1 MVTRGGAERGVGSM
15 TEAYRGWPDP
25 AKAMAVHIDAAVS
38 AARSA
43 DSEAFSEAVDGL
55 RSLDREQLTILLG
68 AVTRDLLERSHP
80 DGLDSEDAE
89 QVMQSCIRWAAAWYR
104 ELDSDCLIRSLTGAL
119 GVSEQED
126 QPMVDS
132 LPVVTHGLLLITDQL
147 ATSGQHLPPLLD
159 AALSELRRAQ
169 TIELP

>member
-1 MVTRGGAERGVGSM
+1 MVTRSGAERGVSWM
-15 TEAYRGWPDP
+15 NKAYRRWPDP
-25 AKAMAVHIDAAVS
+25 ARAMAVHIDAAVS

-43 DSEAFSEAVDGL
+43 DSEAFGEAVDNL
-55 RSLDREQLTILLG
+55 RSLDREQLTMLLG

-89 QVMQSCIRWAAAWYR
+89 QVMQSCIRWAATWYR

-126 QPMVDS
+126 LPILDTM
-132 LPVVTHGLLLITDQL
+132 PVVTHGLLLITDQL
-147 ATSGQHLPPLLD
+147 ATSGQQLPPLLD